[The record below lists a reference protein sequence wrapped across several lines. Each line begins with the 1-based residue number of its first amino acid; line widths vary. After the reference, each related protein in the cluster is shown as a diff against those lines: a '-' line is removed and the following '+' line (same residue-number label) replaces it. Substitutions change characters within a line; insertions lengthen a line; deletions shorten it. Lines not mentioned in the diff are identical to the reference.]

1 MSKTTK
7 HLEEIISI
15 VSSTIKTIQ
24 EGGDEKEALKI
35 FNKGLDKNL
44 IKIVKEF
51 GGEGY
56 FYKGNNY
63 SAWQL
68 AMGEVE

>member
-1 MSKTTK
+1 MSRTIK

-15 VSSTIKTIQ
+15 AQSSIKTIQ
-24 EGGDEKEALKI
+24 DGGNEKEALKT

-44 IKIVKEF
+44 IKIVNEF

-68 AMGEVE
+68 AMGEVA

>member
-1 MSKTTK
+1 MSNTTK
-7 HLEEIISI
+7 HLEEISSI
-15 VSSTIKTIQ
+15 IQSTIRAIQ
-24 EGGDEKEALKI
+24 EGGDEQEALKV

-44 IKIVKEF
+44 IKIVNDL

-68 AMGEVE
+68 AMGEVV

>member
-1 MSKTTK
+1 MSKSVK
-7 HLEEIISI
+7 HLEAIASLAQ
-15 VSSTIKTIQ
+15 STIQTIQ
-24 EGGDEKEALKI
+24 EGGNEQEALKI

-44 IKIVKEF
+44 IKIVNEF
-51 GGEGY
+51 GGESY

-68 AMGEVE
+68 AMGEVA

>member
-1 MSKTTK
+1 MSKTVK

-15 VSSTIKTIQ
+15 AQSSIKTIQ
-24 EGGDEKEALKI
+24 EGGDEKEALTI

-44 IKIVKEF
+44 IKIVNEF
-51 GGEGY
+51 GGESY

-68 AMGEVE
+68 AMGEVA

>member
-1 MSKTTK
+1 MSKTVK
-7 HLEEIISI
+7 HLEELISI
-15 VSSTIKTIQ
+15 TQSTIKTIQ
-24 EGGDEKEALKI
+24 EGENEKDALKM

-51 GGEGY
+51 GGESY

>member
-1 MSKTTK
+1 MSNTTK
-7 HLEEIISI
+7 HLQEISAIASA
-15 VSSTIKTIQ
+15 TIRLIN
-24 EGGDEKEALKI
+24 EGKDEQEALKT

-44 IKIVKEF
+44 IKIVNEL
-51 GGEGY
+51 GGESY

-68 AMGEVE
+68 AMGEVV